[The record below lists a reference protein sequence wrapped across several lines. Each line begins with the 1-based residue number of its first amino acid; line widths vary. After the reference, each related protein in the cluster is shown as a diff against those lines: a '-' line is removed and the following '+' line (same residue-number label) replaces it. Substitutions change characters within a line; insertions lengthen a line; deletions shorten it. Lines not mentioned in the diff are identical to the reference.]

1 MNTLKKWFN
10 TVGDV
15 MSADVR
21 RGLFQPTETRTL
33 HNGFDLI
40 SLRPYLDYDAKGRAY
55 ANKNKPFRYPMTIR
69 RLEDTNVNDYVWAKS
84 TIGCADDI
92 CYEEIKARSNVEVK
106 AHGMDI
112 SLSEAML
119 EAARCEG
126 IGKYKYILFEHP
138 LQSRRGTSGI
148 ILENTA
154 APNNASEVV
163 VVTLVPKTKIESC

>member
-1 MNTLKKWFN
+1 MNTLKKWFT
-10 TVGDV
+10 TVGEI
-15 MSADVR
+15 MSVDVR
-21 RGLFQPTETRTL
+21 RGLFLPAETRAL
-33 HNGFDLI
+33 HDGFDLI
-40 SLRPYLDYDAKGRAY
+40 SLRPYLDFDAKGRAY
-55 ANKNKPFRYPMTIR
+55 ANKAKPFHYPMTIR
-69 RLEDTNVNDYVWAKS
+69 RLEDTNVTDYVWAKS
-84 TIGCADDI
+84 TIACADDI
-92 CYEEIKARSNVEVK
+92 CYEEIRARSNVEVK

-119 EAARCEG
+119 EAARAKG

-138 LQSRRGTSGI
+138 LQARQGKSGI